1 MSDLEGQSSWSWF
14 EAAHLKLSVLSASL
28 LIFDFDGIDGGQK
41 DYSNS
46 GGVSRLCMYSSAAHI
61 SLR

>member
-1 MSDLEGQSSWSWF
+1 MLSILVN
-14 EAAHLKLSVLSASL
+14 AAL
-28 LIFDFDGIDGGQK
+28 LRAEDFLIVKEFHRVDGIDGGRE

-46 GGVSRLCMYSSAAHI
+46 GGVSGLCIWYSSAAHI